1 MDPGTDHYLDVILIN
16 FHLFFLLPLTLF
28 QHQLIYN
35 VGIFNVV
42 LDVLHVAVLSQQ
54 QLTSWVAV
62 LLRVI
67 LRIVMTRS

>member
-1 MDPGTDHYLDVILIN
+1 MDPGTDYYLDVILVN
-16 FHLFFLLPLTLF
+16 FHLFFVLPLTLF
-28 QHQLIYN
+28 HHQLIYN

-42 LDVLHVAVLSQQ
+42 LDVPYVAVLSQQ